1 LSATTEGGHV
11 ADLFDKEVVMAV
23 GATAALMS
31 ERTRRVL
38 RRGAV
43 YGIAGVMSAGEAVTS
58 AAKSVGRDAEHVSSN
73 GHEQAASA
81 ERPTPTRKAKTTT

>member
-1 LSATTEGGHV
+1 M

-43 YGIAGVMSAGEAVTS
+43 YGIAGVMSAGEAVAS
-58 AAKSVGRDAEHVSSN
+58 AAKSVGRDGERASSN
-73 GHEQAASA
+73 GEAGSTTF
-81 ERPTPTRKAKTTT
+81 ERPSSTPTTAP

>member
-1 LSATTEGGHV
+1 V

-31 ERTRRVL
+31 ERARRVL

-43 YGIAGVMSAGEAVTS
+43 YGIAGVMSAGEAVTA
-58 AAKSVGRDAEHVSSN
+58 AAKSVGRDAERVSSDA
-73 GHEQAASA
+73 GEESAPVARPASPRKTAA
-81 ERPTPTRKAKTTT
+81 

>member
-1 LSATTEGGHV
+1 M

-43 YGIAGVMSAGEAVTS
+43 YGIAGVMSAGEAVAS
-58 AAKSVGRDAEHVSSN
+58 AAKSVGRDAERASSN
-73 GHEQAASA
+73 GEAGSTTF
-81 ERPTPTRKAKTTT
+81 ERPSSTPTTAP

>member
-1 LSATTEGGHV
+1 M

-31 ERTRRVL
+31 ERARRVL

-43 YGIAGVMSAGEAVTS
+43 YGIAGAMSAREAVTA
-58 AAKSVGRDAEHVSSN
+58 AAKSVGLDAERVSSN
-73 GHEQAASA
+73 GREQTGSV
-81 ERPTPTRKAKTTT
+81 ERPAPTRKAKTAS

>member
-1 LSATTEGGHV
+1 V

-31 ERTRRVL
+31 ERARRVL

-43 YGIAGVMSAGEAVTS
+43 YGIAGVMSAGEAVT
-58 AAKSVGRDAEHVSSN
+58 AAARSVGRDAERVSSN
-73 GHEQAASA
+73 GHEQTGSV
-81 ERPTPTRKAKTTT
+81 ERPAPTRKAKTTT

>member
-1 LSATTEGGHV
+1 M

-31 ERTRRVL
+31 ERARRVL

-43 YGIAGVMSAGEAVTS
+43 YGIASVMSAGEAVTA
-58 AAKSVGRDAEHVSSN
+58 AAKNVGGDAERVSSN
-73 GHEQAASA
+73 GDQQPTTAQRPASS
-81 ERPTPTRKAKTTT
+81 RRAKTTT

>member
-1 LSATTEGGHV
+1 V

-31 ERTRRVL
+31 ERARRVL

-43 YGIAGVMSAGEAVTS
+43 YGIAGVMSAGEAVAS
-58 AAKSVGRDAEHVSSN
+58 AAKSVGRDGDRVSSN
-73 GHEQAASA
+73 GHGEPGTV
-81 ERPTPTRKAKTTT
+81 ERPASSTAGPTATP

>member
-1 LSATTEGGHV
+1 V

-31 ERTRRVL
+31 DRTRRVL

-43 YGIAGVMSAGEAVTS
+43 YGIAGVMSAGEAVAS
-58 AAKSVGRDAEHVSSN
+58 AAKSVGRDADRVSSN
-73 GHEQAASA
+73 GQAEAA
-81 ERPTPTRKAKTTT
+81 PIERPASPRKPKTTP